1 MDFKLRLIFSGPKAL
16 IATQLLLFTLVVRK
30 KVYAAIACHSF
41 KNS

>member
-16 IATQLLLFTLVVRK
+16 IATQGGGVTLVVGK